1 MKISIEDKQL
11 LKEVRNALNIIIW
24 EKDLDYNDIMYLL
37 NNSIYSL
44 EYIKATILQERN
56 K

>member
-1 MKISIEDKQL
+1 MKISIEDNSL
-11 LKEVRNALNIIIW
+11 LKEVRNALNVIIW

-37 NNSIYSL
+37 INSISSL
-44 EYIKATILQERN
+44 EHIKDTILQERN